1 METIALI
8 GSGGHCKS
16 CIDVVETSNQY
27 RILGVV
33 VPKNLTAHQ
42 QTSEQYPILG
52 TDDDLKKIVSESG
65 NILIAIGQLGK
76 GELRASLFQ
85 RALDAGAI
93 FPTIVSM
100 FAHTSN
106 RSSVGE
112 GTIIMHMAMVN
123 SGAVIGANCIINSM
137 ALVEHDVVIGNN
149 VHVATGARINGNVT
163 IGSNCFV
170 GSGTIIKQGVTIG
183 KNTVISAGQFVRN
196 SLPENTVFG
205 IHDEQ

>member
-42 QTSEQYPILG
+42 QKSEQYPILG

-76 GELRASLFQ
+76 GELRASLYQ
-85 RALDAGAI
+85 PLDAGAI

-100 FAHTSN
+100 FAYTSN

-123 SGAVIGANCIINSM
+123 SGAIIGANCIINSM

-149 VHVATGARINGNVT
+149 VHVATG
-163 IGSNCFV
+163 
-170 GSGTIIKQGVTIG
+170 
-183 KNTVISAGQFVRN
+183 
-196 SLPENTVFG
+196 LELM
-205 IHDEQ
+205 EM

>member
-1 METIALI
+1 METIELI

-16 CIDVVETSNQY
+16 CVDVIEASNQY
-27 RILGVV
+27 RMLGVV
-33 VPKNLTAHQ
+33 VPKNFPVRQ
-42 QTSEQYPILG
+42 QNPEQYPILG
-52 TDDDLKKIVSESG
+52 TDDDLKIIVSQTK

-85 RALDAGAI
+85 SALDAGAV

-100 FAHTSN
+100 FAYTSN
-106 RSSVGE
+106 RSSIGE
-112 GTIIMHMAMVN
+112 GTIIMHMAVVN
-123 SGAVIGANCIINSM
+123 SGAIIGANCIINSM

-149 VHVATGARINGNVT
+149 VHVATGALINGNVT

-170 GSGTIIKQGVTIG
+170 GSGATIKQGVTIG
-183 KNTVISAGQFVRN
+183 KNTVIQAGQFVRD

>member
-16 CIDVVETSNQY
+16 CIDVIEASNQY

-33 VPKNLTAHQ
+33 VPKSWIASQ
-42 QTSEQYPILG
+42 KTSEQYPILG
-52 TDDDLKKIVSESG
+52 TDDDLKKIVSECG

-76 GELRASLFQ
+76 GQLRASLFR
-85 RALDAGAI
+85 RALDAGAV

-100 FAHTSN
+100 FAYTSN
-106 RSSVGE
+106 RSSIGE
-112 GTIIMHMAMVN
+112 GTIIMHMAVVN
-123 SGAVIGANCIINSM
+123 SGAMIGANCIINSM
-137 ALVEHDVVIGNN
+137 ALVEHDVVIGDN
-149 VHVATGARINGNVT
+149 VHVSTGARINGNVT
-163 IGSNCFV
+163 IGSNCFI

-183 KNTVISAGQFVRN
+183 KNTVIPAGQFVRN
-196 SLPENTVFG
+196 SLPEDTVFG